1 MIVTDVF
8 VMTEWHSVSLLKNT
22 TNVENLNFISVVDAY
37 DFAHINIAVKER
49 IVPLLR

>member
-37 DFAHINIAVKER
+37 DFAHNIAVKER
-49 IVPLLR
+49 IVALLR